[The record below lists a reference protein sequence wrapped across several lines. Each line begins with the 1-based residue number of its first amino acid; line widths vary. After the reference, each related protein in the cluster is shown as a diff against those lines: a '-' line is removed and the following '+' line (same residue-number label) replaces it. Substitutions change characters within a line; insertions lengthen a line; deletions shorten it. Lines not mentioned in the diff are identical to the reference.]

1 MDRISETFRAVR
13 LAGHYSCH
21 AQVMK
26 QEWRNVSSV
35 KTYHYSEYRLKSYD
49 TEVARIVFKD
59 GEMIGA
65 QVYGLYSSS
74 TRRHLRW
81 FFDNFML
88 NIPMDAIKVAAGNDT
103 SRITFW
109 DGAVFVLDTVGRTL
123 WADCYP
129 MDDKKRRKAVREAT
143 TAMKKKGTW
152 NSFDSSDYVG
162 RTRF

>member
-1 MDRISETFRAVR
+1 MDRISDAFRAVK
-13 LAGHYSCH
+13 LAGHFSTH

-26 QEWRNVSSV
+26 QEWRYVSSV
-35 KTYHYSEYRLKSYD
+35 KTYHYTEYRLKSYN

-59 GEMIGA
+59 GEMIGV

-81 FFDNFML
+81 FFHHFML

-129 MDDKKRRKAVREAT
+129 MDDKKRRKAVKEAVQ
-143 TAMKKKGTW
+143 AMKEKGTW
-152 NSFDSSDYVG
+152 NNYCFADYIG
-162 RTRF
+162 REL